1 MARDITE
8 RRLADEA
15 LTRSR
20 RRYQRIFESAGVSI
34 WDEDFTAVRAALDE
48 LRASG
53 VRDFAAYFAQHP
65 EEVERY
71 IGLVRVVDVN
81 ETTLRMF
88 GAIDKRA
95 LLSSLNTVFTP
106 ETRDVFMQELV
117 ALAEGHT
124 AFEAESVLRTLHGD
138 RVDVLV
144 SITFPVAGEP
154 ADSVLVTLTDITLQK
169 LAEQARRDS
178 EALFHEMAD
187 TAPAMLW
194 VSDLTGAWTFL
205 SRQWYELTGQEPE
218 DALGLGWLKSTA
230 SRRSRQR
237 RRRGVRSHRSAA
249 SVSLRV
255 PALAARRGRT
265 ALDDHRRPAA
275 SRSRRR
281 VPRIRRQRH
290 RHHRT
295 AQSRGG
301 GH

>member
-1 MARDITE
+1 MSCAHP
-8 RRLADEA
+8 A
-15 LTRSR
+15 
-20 RRYQRIFESAGVSI
+20 SATSPHTFV
-34 WDEDFTAVRAALDE
+34 
-48 LRASG
+48 
-53 VRDFAAYFAQHP
+53 QHP

-95 LLSSLNTVFTP
+95 LLSSLNTFSRLRRATSSCRSWSRSLKDTP
-106 ETRDVFMQELV
+106 R
-117 ALAEGHT
+117 
-124 AFEAESVLRTLHGD
+124 LRPNRSCGTLHGD

-205 SRQWYELTGQEPE
+205 SRQWYELTGRNPE
-218 DALGLGWLKSTA
+218 E
-230 SRRSRQR
+230 RPRSRLVEVLHPDDR
-237 RRRGVRSHRSAA
+237 DSAADAVFEATISGVRFTSSA
-249 SVSLRV
+249 
-255 PALAARRGRT
+255 GC
-265 ALDDHRRPAA
+265 
-275 SRSRRR
+275 RSRRR
-281 VPRIRRQRH
+281 FHRWTIIAGQPRLGTGRRVPWASSAARSTSPNAAKPKRR
-290 RHHRT
+290 
-295 AQSRGG
+295 
-301 GH
+301 